1 MRTKE
6 KHGACKRKM
15 KETGS
20 KGKRSKTVGRTHTPS
35 YACAATTKAEKL
47 TARQVCALCLKAGRP
62 TAIRHKG
69 KMCPFAL
76 GPAHQKTMH
85 WRVQNYHDWGRRHIR
100 RPMEPGG
107 LCNNQK
113 KKTSYSQYRRKWTSV
128 CDGVMSNSTYLI
140 IMYYLWWNYYQYVR
154 SLVRAMPEA

>member
-1 MRTKE
+1 VGLISLFLSKKNT
-6 KHGACKRKM
+6 AKRLISHFWKFNH
-15 KETGS
+15 

-76 GPAHQKTMH
+76 GPAPENYALTCPELPRLRQKAHTTSYGTG
-85 WRVQNYHDWGRRHIR
+85 RPVQQPKG
-100 RPMEPGG
+100 
-107 LCNNQK
+107 
-113 KKTSYSQYRRKWTSV
+113 KKTRILSIVGNESV
-128 CDGVMSNSTYLI
+128 FVM
-140 IMYYLWWNYYQYVR
+140 
-154 SLVRAMPEA
+154 E